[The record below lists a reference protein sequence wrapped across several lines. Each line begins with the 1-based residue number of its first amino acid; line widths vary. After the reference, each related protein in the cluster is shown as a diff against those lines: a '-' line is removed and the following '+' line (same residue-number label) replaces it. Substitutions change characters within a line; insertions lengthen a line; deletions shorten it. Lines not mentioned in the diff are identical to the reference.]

1 MLLYS
6 LRSCDVLNAG
16 KMEDWLKSVVGWLK
30 RNPFEVVTILVG
42 NGDFVDIG
50 NYASPMESSGLADM
64 AYVPPKRNIKYD
76 EWPTLSEIILTG
88 KLLGYR

>member
-1 MLLYS
+1 MAPVK
-6 LRSCDVLNAG
+6 SCGVLNSG
-16 KMEDWLKSVVGWLK
+16 KMEDWLKVVVDWLK
-30 RNPFEVVTILVG
+30 RNPFEIVTILIG

-50 NYASPMESSGLADM
+50 NYTTPMEKSGISDM

-88 KLLGYR
+88 IS

>member
-1 MLLYS
+1 
-6 LRSCDVLNAG
+6 
-16 KMEDWLKSVVGWLK
+16 MEDWLKSVVNWLK

-50 NYASPMESSGLADM
+50 NYTAPMENSGLADM
-64 AYVPPKRNIKYD
+64 AYVPSKRNIKYH